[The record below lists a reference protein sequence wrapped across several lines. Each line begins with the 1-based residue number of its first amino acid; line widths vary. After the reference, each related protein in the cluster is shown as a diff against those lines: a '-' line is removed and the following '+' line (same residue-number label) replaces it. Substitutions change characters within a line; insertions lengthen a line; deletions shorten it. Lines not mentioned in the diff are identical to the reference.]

1 MSCCDN
7 EDFWIKNP
15 KYLFCSLNPFVH
27 TEKYSHQHLNS
38 VSRLILYISL
48 IQYFL
53 NYKYW
58 YIFLLLSLL
67 FVILLYCVTNNKEEM
82 E

>member
-1 MSCCDN
+1 MSCCDK
-7 EDFWIKNP
+7 EEFWIKNP
-15 KYLFCSLNPFVH
+15 TNLFCSLNPFVH
-27 TEKYSHQHLNS
+27 TDKYSPKHLNS

-58 YIFLLLSLL
+58 YNSP
-67 FVILLYCVTNNKEEM
+67 YHTYKYKN
-82 E
+82 